1 VNSGKDVIEM
11 ADRNAPL
18 DCVVAGGGPAGVVA
32 GLLLAR
38 AGLRVTVLEKHL
50 DFLRDFRGDTV
61 HASTLALL
69 EHLGLGPAFRRLP
82 HRDAGRLAMEL
93 DDGAFTLADF
103 AHLPGGFRHISLV
116 PQWDLLDLLATEAAR
131 WPGFTLRQGWEV
143 TGLLFGEASGSGGT
157 GDGDG
162 RVEGVVAR
170 DTDGVTHE
178 VRATLT
184 IGADGRGSRVRE
196 AAGLPVRSFGT
207 PIDVLWFRLPLADG
221 DPEDVTIRVSAGAMA
236 VLIRRE
242 THWQCGLL
250 VPKGQSAQLLR
261 DDCAP
266 LGACLARLE
275 PWLAERA
282 GALRAADAHLLD
294 VRLDRLRR
302 WSRPGLLC
310 IGDAAHAMSP
320 VAGVGINL
328 AVQDAVATVNRVAA
342 PLRAG
347 RDVDGLLAGVQR
359 RRLPPTVVTQTL
371 QRQAHARLLGPV
383 TSARAGTAAPVPGVL
398 RVVGRTPWLQ
408 RRLGRL
414 VAIGL
419 RPELPTSPVVAPAS

>member
-1 VNSGKDVIEM
+1 M
-11 ADRNAPL
+11 
-18 DCVVAGGGPAGVVA
+18 
-32 GLLLAR
+32 
-38 AGLRVTVLEKHL
+38 
-50 DFLRDFRGDTV
+50 
-61 HASTLALL
+61 
-69 EHLGLGPAFRRLP
+69 
-82 HRDAGRLAMEL
+82 
-93 DDGAFTLADF
+93 
-103 AHLPGGFRHISLV
+103 
-116 PQWDLLDLLATEAAR
+116 
-131 WPGFTLRQGWEV
+131 
-143 TGLLFGEASGSGGT
+143 
-157 GDGDG
+157 
-162 RVEGVVAR
+162 AR
-170 DTDGVTHE
+170 DSDGVTHE

-184 IGADGRGSRVRE
+184 IGADGRASRVRE

-207 PIDVLWFRLPLADG
+207 PIDVLWFRLPLAEG

-250 VPKGQSAQLLR
+250 VPKGHAADLLR
-261 DDCAP
+261 DDGAP
-266 LGACLARLE
+266 LGECLGRLE
-275 PWLAERA
+275 PWLAGRA

-328 AVQDAVATVNRVAA
+328 AVQDAVATANRVAA

-359 RRLPPTVVTQTL
+359 RRLPPTVVTQAL

-408 RRLGRL
+408 RRAGRL